1 MSETKIKIEGMSCNH
16 CKMAVE
22 KTLSNIEGI
31 DSFSVDLEK
40 GEALL
45 TGNPD
50 LKIVI
55 DEINKLG
62 YRATIAE

>member
-22 KTLSNIEGI
+22 KTLSNIKEV

-50 LKIVI
+50 LDILI